1 MTEPERRAR
10 SPWRVL
16 LVVPFVMM
24 LWVPLFNSV
33 EPRLLGIPF
42 FYWYQLVG
50 IFAGAALTGIVYFA
64 TRHEE
69 P

>member
-1 MTEPERRAR
+1 MAEPQRRTR
-10 SPWRVL
+10 WPWRVL
-16 LVVPFVMM
+16 LAVPFVMM
-24 LWVPLFNSV
+24 LGVPLFNSV
-33 EPRLLGIPF
+33 EPRLLGVPF

-50 IFAGAALTGIVYFA
+50 IFVGAGLTGIVYFA